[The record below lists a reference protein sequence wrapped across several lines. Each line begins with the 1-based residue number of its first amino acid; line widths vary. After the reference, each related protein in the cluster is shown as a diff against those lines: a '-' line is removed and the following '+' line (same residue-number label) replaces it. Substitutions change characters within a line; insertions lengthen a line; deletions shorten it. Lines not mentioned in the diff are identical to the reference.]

1 MTQRYT
7 VVIPVLNQL
16 VYTRQCVQSLLEG
29 GTPRE
34 AILVIDNAST
44 DDTAAWLREPGAVP
58 SVHNE
63 VNLGCGGAWTQ
74 GALLA
79 LDAEWVVLLNNDIV
93 AMPQAMDAMLDAA
106 ERHRLDV
113 VSPALIEGALD
124 YDFPATAAALT
135 QAMSGTV
142 REGWFHGVC
151 FAVRRRVFQTIGF
164 PDTDRQLGGRED
176 VEFLVRCLRSGL
188 RVGTV
193 GDSLLHH
200 FGSIT
205 QKAIKKETEGPGRP
219 RSLLSQARHDLA
231 GAQALQARASRE
243 RTRVVAPGEGAA
255 RLRHAHAA
263 GQRRLGVCRLPLIE
277 PGPWRASCPMS
288 TSTSAVARSPAIPTR
303 AAACAASTSV
313 A

>member
-1 MTQRYT
+1 MTAPVAKPTMTQRYT

-205 QKAIKKETEGPGRP
+205 QKAIKKETG
-219 RSLLSQARHDLA
+219 QKDL
-231 GAQALQARASRE
+231 GDRDHFYRKLGMTWLERKRFKRERRASAREWSRRE
-243 RTRVVAPGEGAA
+243 REQHGYAM
-255 RLRHAHAA
+255 HM
-263 GQRRLGVCRLPLIE
+263 QRANGDWVYVDYL
-277 PGPWRASCPMS
+277 
-288 TSTSAVARSPAIPTR
+288 
-303 AAACAASTSV
+303 
-313 A
+313 